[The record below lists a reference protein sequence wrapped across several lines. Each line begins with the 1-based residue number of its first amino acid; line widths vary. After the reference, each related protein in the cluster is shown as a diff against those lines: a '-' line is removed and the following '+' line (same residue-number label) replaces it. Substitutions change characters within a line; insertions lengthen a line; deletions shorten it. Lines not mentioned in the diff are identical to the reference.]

1 MNNGWTSLLRSHVL
15 SHEMGHVLF
24 LWHTH
29 HGTVHETGDPYQCA
43 ECVDGSNT
51 STCGDYVAD
60 TPADPNIQLNVNIS
74 NCQWLGSGTDNCNPP
89 RVYNPDT
96 NNIMSYTNPLC
107 MSYITPGQAARAK
120 QALVLL
126 SHLQSV
132 SRYTI
137 NGQNPCLIDVL
148 LLTIY
153 PNPADDTVYLDLRD
167 NPSGTY
173 QYNIYNHYGESLESG
188 SASNEVIQLNISHFV
203 PNIYFVHVSNENVTT
218 VKHLIVQ

>member
-1 MNNGWTSLLRSHVL
+1 
-15 SHEMGHVLF
+15 
-24 LWHTH
+24 
-29 HGTVHETGDPYQCA
+29 
-43 ECVDGSNT
+43 
-51 STCGDYVAD
+51 
-60 TPADPNIQLNVNIS
+60 
-74 NCQWLGSGTDNCNPP
+74 
-89 RVYNPDT
+89 
-96 NNIMSYTNPLC
+96 

-137 NGQNPCLIDVL
+137 NGQNPCLIDVP

-153 PNPADDTVYLDLRD
+153 PNPEDDTVYLDLRD